1 MLEDVWDVVSRR
13 DFQDFIFGELDVFP
27 MPFRKPSDRSLV
39 ATWSHSKSRSLR
51 EVGIFHIGL
60 GRVKGRH
67 GVNGGDVE
75 GPISDLLPDLFDP
88 VLEDLTAVI
97 TVDYVLG
104 TMWRIKTRHNSHIYQ
119 VLLQPVNLFNKMT
132 MEDHL

>member
-1 MLEDVWDVVSRR
+1 MDVVSRR

-27 MPFRKPSDRSLV
+27 MPFRKPSDKSLV

-67 GVNGGDVE
+67 GVNGGDVK

-104 TMWRIKTRHNSHIYQ
+104 TMWRIKKRHNSHIYQ
-119 VLLQPVNLFNKMT
+119 VLLNPVNL
-132 MEDHL
+132 ERR